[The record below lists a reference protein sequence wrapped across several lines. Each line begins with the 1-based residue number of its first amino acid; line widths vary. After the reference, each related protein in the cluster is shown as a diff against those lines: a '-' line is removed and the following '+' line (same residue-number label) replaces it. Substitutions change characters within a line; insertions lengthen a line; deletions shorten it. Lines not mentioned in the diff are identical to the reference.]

1 MVDAPAEPCDP
12 AGQDDAIDSGALTV
26 APSLLE
32 PSSGLYAAPF
42 FLATVSWRLI
52 TCRRVLR
59 PLSVAIVEVVDGV
72 PDGPIVSSDP
82 NVVAAKVR
90 DTLRTADIGARL
102 HDGSYGLML
111 EDPPADGAVW
121 AVHRL
126 RRSLNGR
133 PGHRPGRPGGV
144 GRGAGRG

>member
-90 DTLRTADIGARL
+90 DKLRPADLGALL
-102 HDGSYGLML
+102 HDGSSGLMT
-111 EDPPADGAVW
+111 EAKPAVAALLALQRISPAPKRTSGY
-121 AVHRL
+121 RL
-126 RRSLNGR
+126 VPALVGR
-133 PGHRPGRPGGV
+133 PPR
-144 GRGAGRG
+144 

>member
-26 APSLLE
+26 DPSLLE
-32 PSSGLYAAPF
+32 PSSGLYAEPF

-82 NVVAAKVR
+82 NVVAAK
-90 DTLRTADIGARL
+90 
-102 HDGSYGLML
+102 GS
-111 EDPPADGAVW
+111 EE
-121 AVHRL
+121 
-126 RRSLNGR
+126 RRVGKECVSQGR
-133 PGHRPGRPGGV
+133 SRWWPYH
-144 GRGAGRG
+144 